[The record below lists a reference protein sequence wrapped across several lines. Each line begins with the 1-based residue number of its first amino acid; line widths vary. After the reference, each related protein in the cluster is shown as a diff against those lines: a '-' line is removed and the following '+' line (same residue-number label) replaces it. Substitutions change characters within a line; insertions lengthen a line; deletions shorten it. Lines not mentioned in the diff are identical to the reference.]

1 MILHII
7 AILVAVLFVIE
18 LIRLL
23 NFGNAGGLASTISR
37 PLFGC
42 PMPSMFLGLIIWL
55 IEIAAGVW
63 AILHLI
69 GWIF

>member
-1 MILHII
+1 MVLHIF
-7 AILVAVLFVIE
+7 AILVVIMFVIE

-55 IEIAAGVW
+55 LEIAAGVW

-69 GWIF
+69 AWIF